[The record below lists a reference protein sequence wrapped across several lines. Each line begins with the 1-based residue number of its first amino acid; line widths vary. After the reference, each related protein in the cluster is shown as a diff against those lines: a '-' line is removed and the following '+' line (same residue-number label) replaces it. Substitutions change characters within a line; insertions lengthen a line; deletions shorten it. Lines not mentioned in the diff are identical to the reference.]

1 MTAERV
7 EFRNARG
14 LTLVGDL
21 SQGGNA
27 AVVLCHGFT
36 GDRHEDGRF
45 DITARA
51 LNEDGFTVLTFDFAG
66 SGESDDLPV
75 TVAGEVEDLRAA
87 LAFVRDRGAQRV
99 AVLGLSL
106 GAEVAARVAADE
118 PIEALVFW
126 APVTAPTDDPTVWY
140 SREQL
145 NELERTGLIT
155 WGKDTGPRR
164 HVVIDG
170 RHLDER
176 RTLDRR
182 ALLGGIRTPVL
193 IVHGSRDDLVP
204 LEWSRT
210 ALPLLPRGSELRIV
224 RGADHV
230 FHKQL
235 RRFIRPTR
243 QWFRAWQYAAGR

>member
-1 MTAERV
+1 VTAERV

-14 LTLVGDL
+14 LKLVGDL
-21 SQGGNA
+21 SPGGIA

-45 DITARA
+45 DILAQA
-51 LNEDGFTVLTFDFAG
+51 LNDDGFIVLAFDFGG
-66 SGESDDLPV
+66 SGESDDVPV
-75 TVAGEVEDLRAA
+75 TVAGEVDDLKAA
-87 LAFVRDRGAQRV
+87 LAFVRDRGAEQV

-118 PIEALVFW
+118 QIEALVFW
-126 APVTAPTDDPTVWY
+126 APVTAPSSDPTVWF

-145 NELERTGLIT
+145 DELERTGLIT
-155 WGKDTGPRR
+155 WGKDAGLRR

-176 RTLDRR
+176 RSLDRR

-210 ALPLLPRGSELRIV
+210 ALPLLPAGSELRIV

-243 QWFRAWQYAAGR
+243 QWFRAWQYAARR

>member
-1 MTAERV
+1 MTTERV

-14 LTLVGDL
+14 LRLVGDL
-21 SQGGNA
+21 WPGGKA

-45 DITARA
+45 DTLARA
-51 LNEDGFTVLTFDFAG
+51 LNDEAFTVLAFDFGG
-66 SGESDDLPV
+66 SGESDDVPI
-75 TVAGEVEDLRAA
+75 TVAGEVDDLGAA
-87 LAFVRDRGAQRV
+87 LAFIRDGGAEQV

-106 GAEVAARVAADE
+106 GAEVAARVAAADQ
-118 PIEALVFW
+118 IDALVFW
-126 APVTAPTDDPTVWY
+126 APVTAPMADPTVWY

-145 NELERTGLIT
+145 DELERTGLIT

-164 HVVIDG
+164 HIVIDG
-170 RHLDER
+170 RHLEER
-176 RTLDRR
+176 RSLDRQ

-210 ALPLLPRGSELRIV
+210 AMPLLPAHSRLRVV

-230 FHKQL
+230 FHKYL
-235 RRFIRPTR
+235 PKFIRHTHH
-243 QWFRAWQYAAGR
+243 WLHAWQDVFGR